1 MSDQPLPIPPST
13 STEPA
18 ESCACPAC
26 RSDAVAV
33 VTLHEHGRDHW
44 WLQLRCGEC
53 GAWRVTVLDEQG
65 AERFQNDY
73 EAHVT
78 LIEKD
83 AERLDRERMEL
94 EADVFAQALERDLI
108 DAADFAR
115 R

>member
-1 MSDQPLPIPPST
+1 MSDQPLPIPQST
-13 STEPA
+13 SAEPA
-18 ESCACPAC
+18 ESCACPSC
-26 RSDAVAV
+26 RSDAVAI

-53 GAWRVTVLDEQG
+53 GVWRVTVLDEQG
-65 AERFQNDY
+65 AERFQTDY

-78 LIEKD
+78 VIEKA
-83 AERLDRERMEL
+83 AERLDRARMEL

-108 DAADFAR
+108 DAGDFAR

>member
-1 MSDQPLPIPPST
+1 MSDQSIPSQPST
-13 STEPA
+13 STERA
-18 ESCACPAC
+18 ESLACPAC
-26 RSDAVAV
+26 RADAVAV

-53 GAWRVTVLDEQG
+53 GAWRVTVLDEQ
-65 AERFQNDY
+65 AADRFQRDY
-73 EAHVT
+73 ETHIS

>member
-1 MSDQPLPIPPST
+1 MSDHSLPIPPSP

-33 VTLHEHGRDHW
+33 VTLREHGRDHW

-65 AERFQNDY
+65 AERFQSDY
-73 EAHVT
+73 EAHVAA
-78 LIEKD
+78 IEKD
-83 AERLDRERMEL
+83 ADRLDRERMET
-94 EADVFAQALERDLI
+94 EADVFAQALARDLI
-108 DAADFAR
+108 DAGDFAR

>member
-1 MSDQPLPIPPST
+1 MSDHSLPIHSGPST
-13 STEPA
+13 APA

-65 AERFQNDY
+65 VERFQRDY

-78 LIEKD
+78 EIEKA
-83 AERLDRERMEL
+83 AEQLDRARLEL
-94 EADVFAQALERDLI
+94 EADVFAQALARDLI

>member
-1 MSDQPLPIPPST
+1 MSDQSLPIPPSP

-65 AERFQNDY
+65 ADRFQRDY
-73 EAHVT
+73 EAHIT
-78 LIEKD
+78 QIEKD
-83 AERLDRERMEL
+83 AERLDRERMEV

-108 DAADFAR
+108 DAGDFAR